1 MSLLGLGSDN
11 LIKVDCEAQSFRVD
25 VEKMRRTAEICLE
38 KNFKVHL
45 NGAFGGWEDVV
56 VELDT
61 ETEVA

>member
-11 LIKVDCEAQSFRVD
+11 LIKVDCEASFRVD

-38 KNFKVHL
+38 KNFKVCL

-56 VELDT
+56 VELKMRGSLI
-61 ETEVA
+61 